1 MSNERQAHAQL
12 VAAAEQPKVR
22 IGCPQSIRFARSTS
36 EAFPSERFNAVERY
50 RYSWR
55 WTKPLCEVL
64 FVIALFG
71 SVGVGSFLYL
81 SR

>member
-1 MSNERQAHAQL
+1 MKFPRTLA
-12 VAAAEQPKVR
+12 
-22 IGCPQSIRFARSTS
+22 